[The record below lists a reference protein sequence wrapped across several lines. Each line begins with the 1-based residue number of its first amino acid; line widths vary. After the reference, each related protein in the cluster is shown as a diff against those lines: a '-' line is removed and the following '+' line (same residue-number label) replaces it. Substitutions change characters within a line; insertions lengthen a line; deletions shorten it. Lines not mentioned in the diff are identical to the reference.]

1 MLHSVIHTYGILLL
15 AFSYN
20 TVTLCKSSIAVTHQA
35 RLAIGWTGVREQVC
49 VLKISELDAAGWAS
63 RYACHH
69 NNQDYMATEKNCTPD
84 LLEARPEKK
93 PKGGRPA
100 KAEEEKKKLISVY
113 FTDKEREKITEDA
126 NGRPL
131 SLYIHHQ
138 TIYGKVVEPIPKEL
152 ADALKDCSG
161 MSNNLNQLTMKFNA
175 AFKDPSDRRIQKLI
189 QLTPQ
194 LEYQSQMIGQIL
206 IHIASLCSQR

>member
-1 MLHSVIHTYGILLL
+1 
-15 AFSYN
+15 
-20 TVTLCKSSIAVTHQA
+20 
-35 RLAIGWTGVREQVC
+35 
-49 VLKISELDAAGWAS
+49 
-63 RYACHH
+63 
-69 NNQDYMATEKNCTPD
+69 MATEKNCTPD
-84 LLEARPEKK
+84 TPKARRAVK

-100 KAEEEKKKLISVY
+100 KAEEEKKKLVSVY

-126 NGRPL
+126 GGRPL

-175 AFKDPSDRRIQKLI
+175 AFKDSSDSRVQKLI

>member
-1 MLHSVIHTYGILLL
+1 
-15 AFSYN
+15 
-20 TVTLCKSSIAVTHQA
+20 
-35 RLAIGWTGVREQVC
+35 
-49 VLKISELDAAGWAS
+49 
-63 RYACHH
+63 
-69 NNQDYMATEKNCTPD
+69 MAPQKNSTPD
-84 LLEARPEKK
+84 LPEVGRATK

-100 KAEEEKKKLISVY
+100 KAMEEKKKLVSVY
-113 FTDKEREKITEDA
+113 FTDKEREKITEAA

-138 TIYGKVVEPIPKEL
+138 TIHGKVVEPIPKEL

-175 AFKDPSDRRIQKLI
+175 AFKDSSDRRIQKLI

>member
-1 MLHSVIHTYGILLL
+1 M
-15 AFSYN
+15 A
-20 TVTLCKSSIAVTHQA
+20 KQM
-35 RLAIGWTGVREQVC
+35 
-49 VLKISELDAAGWAS
+49 
-63 RYACHH
+63 
-69 NNQDYMATEKNCTPD
+69 NNTPD
-84 LLEARPEKK
+84 LPTAGAEIK

-100 KAEEEKKKLISVY
+100 KAREEKKKLISAY
-113 FTDKEREKITEDA
+113 FTDHEREKIRKEA
-126 NGRPL
+126 KGMPL

-138 TIYGKVVEPIPKEL
+138 TIYGKVVEPISKEL

-175 AFKDPSDRRIQKLI
+175 SFKDSSDKRIQKLI

-206 IHIASLCSQR
+206 IHIARLCSQR

>member
-1 MLHSVIHTYGILLL
+1 
-15 AFSYN
+15 
-20 TVTLCKSSIAVTHQA
+20 
-35 RLAIGWTGVREQVC
+35 
-49 VLKISELDAAGWAS
+49 
-63 RYACHH
+63 
-69 NNQDYMATEKNCTPD
+69 MATEKNCTPD
-84 LLEARPEKK
+84 LPEARREVK
-93 PKGGRPA
+93 PKGGRPV
-100 KAEEEKKKLISVY
+100 KAEEEK
-113 FTDKEREKITEDA
+113 
-126 NGRPL
+126 
-131 SLYIHHQ
+131 
-138 TIYGKVVEPIPKEL
+138 KEL

>member
-1 MLHSVIHTYGILLL
+1 MQPVGLPVMR
-15 AFSYN
+15 
-20 TVTLCKSSIAVTHQA
+20 VTIT
-35 RLAIGWTGVREQVC
+35 I
-49 VLKISELDAAGWAS
+49 KIIWQQK
-63 RYACHH
+63 RIVPPIYP
-69 NNQDYMATEKNCTPD
+69 N
-84 LLEARPEKK
+84 
-93 PKGGRPA
+93 
-100 KAEEEKKKLISVY
+100 
-113 FTDKEREKITEDA
+113 TDKEREKITEDA

>member
-1 MLHSVIHTYGILLL
+1 M
-15 AFSYN
+15 
-20 TVTLCKSSIAVTHQA
+20 
-35 RLAIGWTGVREQVC
+35 AI
-49 VLKISELDAAGWAS
+49 
-63 RYACHH
+63 
-69 NNQDYMATEKNCTPD
+69 EKNCTPD
-84 LLEARPEKK
+84 LPEARREVK
-93 PKGGRPA
+93 PKG
-100 KAEEEKKKLISVY
+100 
-113 FTDKEREKITEDA
+113 
-126 NGRPL
+126 GRPL

-175 AFKDPSDRRIQKLI
+175 AFKESSDRRIQKLI

-206 IHIASLCSQR
+206 IHIASLTIWIT